1 MTEVNLHKLT
11 KKYGRKE
18 ALSQLEIQLP
28 KAGIT
33 GIIGPNGSGKST
45 LLKLICGLIRPSS
58 GSVELNGEQA
68 GRKSGA
74 VAAYLSE
81 EDSLYDYMTIKGTV
95 SFAAGVYPDFDQE
108 LAMTLLKEM
117 KLHESDKVK
126 ELSRGNKARVK
137 LAVTMARKTPVLC
150 LDEPLSGMDP
160 LVREDILK
168 LIVTHLDVDRQ
179 LCLITSHEV
188 KELEPFLDHV
198 LIVHEGRIVVD
209 RNVEDL
215 KEEKR
220 KSLIDVLR
228 EVTV

>member
-117 KLHESDKVK
+117 KLHESEKVK
-126 ELSRGNKARVK
+126 ELSRGNKARLK

-160 LVREDILK
+160 LVREDILR

-198 LIVHEGRIVVD
+198 LIVHEGRVVVD

-215 KEEKR
+215 KEENR

>member
-126 ELSRGNKARVK
+126 ELSRGNKARGK